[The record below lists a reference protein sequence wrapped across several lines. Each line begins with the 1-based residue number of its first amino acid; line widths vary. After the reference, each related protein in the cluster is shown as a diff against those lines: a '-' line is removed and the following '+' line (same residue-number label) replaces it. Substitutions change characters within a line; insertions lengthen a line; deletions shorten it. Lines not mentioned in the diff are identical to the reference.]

1 MSFHRILFFNL
12 VMVRFARSTGPRSGV
27 RRGCW
32 SGHDDP
38 AHPHP
43 GPLQLQPHRLLL
55 LQLRLGLRLRRRLP
69 APAAV
74 LAAVAHPARQLIT
87 RRPHLQMPPETKL
100 GPRGPRYSPPG
111 QPFPDLNAEGIHPS
125 LSNLYCTRQMSE
137 KVKYSTI
144 FQHNIIINPTFSSRR
159 VNREIIQTMVQAYSR
174 IFGNLKPVFDG
185 RSNLYV
191 KDPLPIGN
199 DQVELKKLK
208 FQKYVFII
216 PLSKVELE
224 VTLDSEGRDRVF
236 RVTIKWVAQVSRVL
250 VPRRRS
256 LVSTRTAN

>member
-1 MSFHRILFFNL
+1 
-12 VMVRFARSTGPRSGV
+12 
-27 RRGCW
+27 
-32 SGHDDP
+32 
-38 AHPHP
+38 
-43 GPLQLQPHRLLL
+43 
-55 LQLRLGLRLRRRLP
+55 
-69 APAAV
+69 
-74 LAAVAHPARQLIT
+74 
-87 RRPHLQMPPETKL
+87 
-100 GPRGPRYSPPG
+100 
-111 QPFPDLNAEGIHPS
+111 
-125 LSNLYCTRQMSE
+125 MSE

-144 FQHNIIINPTFSSRR
+144 FEHVNATCSARR

-256 LVSTRTAN
+256 PIELQTINWRSFHNHGEGHTSAFTFKTLC

>member
-1 MSFHRILFFNL
+1 MFPNGGHGHQPAPAPAPGPGQLPLGQGLGPNVGHHLGHTISPMGPPSSGNQLPGGEGELDVISYFIEYFNR

-27 RRGCW
+27 RRGCGP
-32 SGHDDP
+32 GHDDP

-74 LAAVAHPARQLIT
+74 LAPVAHPARQLIT
-87 RRPHLQMPPETKL
+87 RRPHLQMPAETKP

-137 KVKYSTI
+137 KV
-144 FQHNIIINPTFSSRR
+144 
-159 VNREIIQTMVQAYSR
+159 
-174 IFGNLKPVFDG
+174 VFYDF
-185 RSNLYV
+185 
-191 KDPLPIGN
+191 P
-199 DQVELKKLK
+199 
-208 FQKYVFII
+208 
-216 PLSKVELE
+216 
-224 VTLDSEGRDRVF
+224 
-236 RVTIKWVAQVSRVL
+236 A
-250 VPRRRS
+250 
-256 LVSTRTAN
+256 